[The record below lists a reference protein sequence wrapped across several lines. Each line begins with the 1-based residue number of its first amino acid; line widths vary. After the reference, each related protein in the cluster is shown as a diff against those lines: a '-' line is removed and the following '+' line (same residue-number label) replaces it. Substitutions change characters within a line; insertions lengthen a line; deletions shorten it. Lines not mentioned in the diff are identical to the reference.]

1 MNIYKAKVNSVS
13 TDYILVDIPEL
24 GIEKA
29 MVKYMLA
36 PYSIPTKIGI
46 KMNLPKPNDDV
57 FIMFMNEEIYAN
69 PVIVPL
75 IPIKDLQDKTEI
87 VVHTDKLKVVGE
99 GNKDV
104 DNGGIQ
110 LGKTMLTQAV
120 RYDVLLEI
128 LNRLFYFLLLH
139 KHVVPF
145 PPGTPTITLFPDD
158 IVKLNKDLNPNL
170 SMVQIT
176 NAGNVL
182 MGIIK
187 DVLKSKKV
195 KLE

>member
-57 FIMFMNEEIYAN
+57 FIMFMNEKIYAN

-99 GNKDV
+99 GNDDVKDE
-104 DNGGIQ
+104 GIQ

-158 IVKLNKDLNPNL
+158 IVKLNKDLNPNTA
-170 SMVQIT
+170 MIIT
-176 NAGNVL
+176 NTMAEIL
-182 MGIIK
+182 K
-187 DVLKSKKV
+187 EALKSKKV